1 MSASMSWSASWVTG
15 ESSVA
20 PQSTI
25 EIVKRRPFAVAAG
38 RAFHAATSE
47 EWQSPRGLQTLAL
60 TPRGGKR

>member
-25 EIVKRRPFAVAAG
+25 EIVKWRPFAVAAG
-38 RAFHAATSE
+38 
-47 EWQSPRGLQTLAL
+47 QSFPCGN
-60 TPRGGKR
+60 K